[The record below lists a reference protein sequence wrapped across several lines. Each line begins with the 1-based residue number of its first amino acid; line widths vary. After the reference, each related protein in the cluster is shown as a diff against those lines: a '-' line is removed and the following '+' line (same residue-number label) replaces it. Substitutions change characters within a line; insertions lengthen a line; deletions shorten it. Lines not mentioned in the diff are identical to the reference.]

1 MVTGTALSGEPSAS
15 AVSAAISA
23 AKQAGCPVI
32 IDIDYRANAW
42 ETARHAA
49 RRMASEVVR
58 ADILVGNDD
67 EFAVLCGADKDEGL
81 AAAREFAASGQLV
94 LYKMGEQGCRSFY
107 QGRDIETG
115 IFPVT
120 LAKPF
125 GAGDAFLGNV
135 LARLGRDAD
144 IRAAVIQG
152 SAAAAFVVARPGC
165 ASAMPDEQQL
175 SQFMAQNQMRPFASQ
190 TRG

>member
-1 MVTGTALSGEPSAS
+1 MVQLCWEPSAS

-42 ETARHAA
+42 ETAQHAA
-49 RRMASEVVR
+49 QRMASEVVR

-94 LYKMGEQGCRSFY
+94 LHKMGEQGCRSFY
-107 QGRDIETG
+107 QDCEIHAG
-115 IFPVT
+115 IFPVV

-125 GAGDAFLGNV
+125 GAGDAFLGNF
-135 LARLGRDAD
+135 LARLGQDGD

-175 SQFMAQNQMRPFASQ
+175 NQFMAQNQILFFDSK